1 MRFIDIDLARRV
13 EMAEANAGRECAEAF
28 HRLHPEFPVAVQ
40 EIAGGTAVFAGTD
53 SPVTQ
58 AIGVGLNGPVAEDE
72 LDALGEFFRSRNAPA
87 ALELCPLIDM
97 SLYERLAARGYKL
110 LEVSDVLFL
119 SELAQALA
127 AAAPPAL
134 PGVTI
139 RAATRDESKL
149 WTQTVAQGFAE
160 HFPVTQAILDVME
173 GFCHRSSPCS
183 FLLAFVDG
191 EPAGGGVVSAHQ
203 GVAGLFGASTLPA
216 FRRRGVQSALLTARL
231 AWAREQGCD
240 LAVSIAQAGSI
251 SHRNIERFGFR
262 VAYTRTKLVLP
273 LG

>member
-1 MRFIDIDLARRV
+1 MQFIDVDLARRV

-28 HRLHPEFPVAVQ
+28 HRLHPEFTVAVQ

-58 AIGVGLNGPVAEDE
+58 AIGVGLNGPVVDE
-72 LDALGEFFRSRNAPA
+72 ALDALGEFFRSRNAPA
-87 ALELCPLIDM
+87 ALELCPLIEM
-97 SLYERLAARGYKL
+97 SFYERLAARGYKL
-110 LEVSDVLFL
+110 LEVSDVLL
-119 SELAQALA
+119 LDDIAQALV
-127 AAAPPAL
+127 AAPPAAL

-173 GFCHRSSPCS
+173 GFCHRSGPCS

-216 FRRRGVQSALLTARL
+216 FRRRGVQSALLSARL

-240 LAVSIAQAGSI
+240 LAVSIAQPGSI

-273 LG
+273 L

>member
-1 MRFIDIDLARRV
+1 MQFIDIDLARRV

-28 HRLHPEFPVAVQ
+28 HRLHPEVPVAVQ
-40 EIAGGTAVFAGTD
+40 KFAGGIAVFAGAD

-58 AIGVGLNGPVAEDE
+58 AIGVGLNGPVTDAE
-72 LDALGEFFRSRNAPA
+72 LDALGEFFKSRYAPA
-87 ALELCPLIDM
+87 ALELCPLIEM

-110 LEVSDVLFL
+110 LEVSDVLL
-119 SELAQALA
+119 LDNLAPALA
-127 AAAPPAL
+127 SPPPAIPSGL
-134 PGVTI
+134 TI
-139 RAATRDESKL
+139 RAAASEESKL

-160 HFPVTQAILDVME
+160 HFPVTQSLLDVME

-191 EPAGGGVVSAHQ
+191 EPAGGGVVSAHH

-240 LAVSIAQAGSI
+240 LAVSIAQPASA
-251 SHRNIERFGFR
+251 SHRNLERFAFR
-262 VAYTRTKLVLP
+262 VAYTRTKLVLSF
-273 LG
+273 